1 MEADGCVGGTACVF
15 VWLCEKDRNTKSERL
30 NVRVCARVGTS
41 CARVN
46 IYSRVLC

>member
-15 VWLCEKDRNTKSERL
+15 VWLCEKERKTKSERL
-30 NVRVCARVGTS
+30 RVCVGTS